1 MLLAC
6 RMLAH
11 PAGRSFSSIVR
22 DKIVKLICPRTEK
35 HGVSLM
41 DEQTQQLSEAV
52 NKLIE
57 LNNSLQKRVLV
68 LEAHAV
74 IDEIAHTCGIAGNS
88 PSVRL
93 KSWNQWVAER
103 VTEHAVKTSFSGKPD
118 KSLAKLVIE
127 VQQKR
132 IEFWSNAF
140 REGNNG

>member
-1 MLLAC
+1 
-6 RMLAH
+6 
-11 PAGRSFSSIVR
+11 
-22 DKIVKLICPRTEK
+22 
-35 HGVSLM
+35 M

-57 LNNSLQKRVLV
+57 INNSLQKRVLV

-118 KSLAKLVIE
+118 ESLAKLVIE

>member
-1 MLLAC
+1 
-6 RMLAH
+6 
-11 PAGRSFSSIVR
+11 
-22 DKIVKLICPRTEK
+22 
-35 HGVSLM
+35 M
-41 DEQTQQLSEAV
+41 DEQTQQLSEAI

-68 LEAHAV
+68 LEAKAA
-74 IDEIAHTCGIAGNS
+74 IDEIAHTCGIAGKS

-103 VTEHAVKTSFSGKPD
+103 VTEHAVKTSSSEKPNELLV
-118 KSLAKLVIE
+118 KLAIE

-140 REGNNG
+140 REGNGD